1 MTNEL
6 KEKILDCLTK
16 DVTVIVDGDDVKYV
30 LGRDKIIELLAIID
44 EGIEKEIFHWK
55 QSEMDDIAEKF

>member
-1 MTNEL
+1 MTNEM
-6 KEKILDCLTK
+6 KEKIIECLTVHK
-16 DVTVIVDGDDVKYV
+16 EHGGGYF
-30 LGRDKIIELLAIID
+30 LLSNEKISELLAIID